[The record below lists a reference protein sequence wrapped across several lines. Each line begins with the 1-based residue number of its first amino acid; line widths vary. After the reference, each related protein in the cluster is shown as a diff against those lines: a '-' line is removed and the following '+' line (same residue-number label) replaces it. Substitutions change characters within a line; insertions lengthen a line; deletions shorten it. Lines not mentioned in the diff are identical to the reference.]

1 MALLSDKI
9 IYKSRKEAI
18 CGVCNVVMPKG
29 TPQRVTKWIDE
40 DACCYCVMRICLS
53 CDGLD
58 YVTRINDAWSSE
70 DGAPLGWAGGDAS
83 SAVRFESDGLQNYL
97 LDEVSEETDDRF
109 RAALRRRLTINTGNN
124 WLASWDKKEEE
135 NESDDNQLRL
145 F

>member
-1 MALLSDKI
+1 MVQLSDKI
-9 IYKSRKEAI
+9 IHKSRKEAI
-18 CGVCNVVMPKG
+18 CGVCNMVMPKG

-58 YVTRINDAWSSE
+58 YVDRINDAWSSE
-70 DGAPLGWAGGDAS
+70 DGAPLDGGGYIK
-83 SAVRFESDGLQNYL
+83 SAVRFDSDAMQNYL
-97 LDEVSEETDDRF
+97 LDTVSEDTDDRF
-109 RAALRRRLTINTGNN
+109 RAGLRRRLTLNTGNN

-135 NESDDNQLRL
+135 NEPEDNQLRL